1 MVGKTPAGLLGQLPP
16 AHQRALGA
24 ARSIS
29 LFEIDLTGC
38 RLRATPSRIA
48 PIPRFPAVTR
58 DIAIIADAAIPH
70 ARIAEVIHSAN
81 EPLLIDIQL
90 FDLFS
95 DSAGIRVPAGKKSL
109 AYSLTYRSAE
119 RTLTADEVNA
129 AHARL
134 KERLKAALSVSF
146 RE

>member
-1 MVGKTPAGLLGQLPP
+1 MPPSRTPA
-16 AHQRALGA
+16 
-24 ARSIS
+24 
-29 LFEIDLTGC
+29 
-38 RLRATPSRIA
+38 SRKFCA
-48 PIPRFPAVTR
+48 
-58 DIAIIADAAIPH
+58 
-70 ARIAEVIHSAN
+70 SAN
-81 EPLLIDIQL
+81 EPLLADIQL

-95 DSAGIRVPAGKKSL
+95 DPDGIRVPAGQKSL